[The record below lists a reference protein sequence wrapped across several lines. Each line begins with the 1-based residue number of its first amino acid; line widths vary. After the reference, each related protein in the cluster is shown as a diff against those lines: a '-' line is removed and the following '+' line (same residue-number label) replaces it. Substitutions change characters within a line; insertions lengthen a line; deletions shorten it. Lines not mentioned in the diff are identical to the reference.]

1 MRSVKFCYLTRAVLV
16 KRLAILPWVVW
27 AILIAPPARAE
38 LADCF
43 AATVRVRCGGGIGT
57 GTVIDVQ
64 QGQAWILT
72 NAHVAS
78 RLVGEPVTV
87 EFWRDGQRVEGV
99 EGRISWRLMDRHA
112 EGLATRDM
120 ALVTVDLAR
129 LGWRPHVIPLAPR
142 GTPLVEG
149 QQVYSV
155 GCPEGGWPTG
165 WSGHLTRTGG
175 EVIDFWPPP
184 AQGRSGS
191 ALFSADGKQ
200 VLGLV
205 AWGGRNGGGAMPVD
219 VIHQAMQDSTGAELA
234 GPLVPVRP
242 GHVFPGP
249 GAAVDTTQ
257 LDPVDCPGGGCQSGG
272 GGSVGHHYQ
281 RRPGGGFSPS
291 TNQPQPTAGGGRG
304 CQCDQAAIASSKCQ
318 CDPKSID
325 ELRAQ
330 LDKLRGE
337 LTQTV
342 ELVGQVKDLAASA
355 QGTPGPPGEPGPPGP
370 KGDPGPEGKQGEPG
384 PAGDAGAGGSIDIDA
399 LAEVLKR
406 KLAGEIRVEIER
418 VDRK

>member
-1 MRSVKFCYLTRAVLV
+1 MRATRKALVL
-16 KRLAILPWVVW
+16 LPWVVW

-43 AATVRVRCGGGIGT
+43 AATVRVRCGGSIGT

-99 EGRISWRLMDRHA
+99 EGRISWRLMDRYA

-129 LGWRPHVIPLAPR
+129 LGWQPHVVPLAPR
-142 GTPLVEG
+142 STPLVEG

-155 GCPEGGWPTG
+155 GCPEGGWPTA

-184 AQGRSGS
+184 AKGRSGS
-191 ALFSADGKQ
+191 ALFSGDGKQ
-200 VLGLV
+200 VIGLV
-205 AWGGRNGGGAMPVD
+205 AWGGESGGGAMPVD
-219 VIHQAMQDSTGAELA
+219 VIHQAMQESSRAELA

-242 GHVFPGP
+242 GP
-249 GAAVDTTQ
+249 GAVVDTTQ
-257 LDPVDCPGGGCQSGG
+257 LDPVDCSGGGCQSGG

-291 TNQPQPTAGGGRG
+291 TNQQQPTAGGGTG
-304 CQCDQAAIASSKCQ
+304 CQCDPSK
-318 CDPKSID
+318 ID
-325 ELRAQ
+325 GLQAQ

-337 LTQTV
+337 LGQVVT
-342 ELVGQVKDLAASA
+342 LVGEVKDLATNG
-355 QGTPGPPGEPGPPGP
+355 QGTPGPAGPPGP
-370 KGDPGPEGKQGEPG
+370 KGDAGPQGPEGKQGPIGPEGKPG
-384 PAGDAGAGGSIDIDA
+384 PAGEAAAAGAGVDIDA
-399 LAEVLKR
+399 LAELLKR
-406 KLAGEIRVEIER
+406 KLAGQIRVEIDR